1 MQPTSLSWWTASS
14 KNWVNDMTQA
24 ASVYAQALYDLAKD
38 EKLGKTILEEL
49 TVLKKV
55 FAENPEYAK
64 LLSAPDL
71 PKQERCTILDEAF
84 RGKVHPYLLNF
95 LKILTEKGYIRQF
108 PHCCDAYRGFYN
120 EDNGILV
127 VKAVSA
133 VALSPQQVQKLTAKL
148 EATTGKHIDLHCSV
162 DAATLGGLRLNYD
175 GKQVD
180 GTVKTK
186 LDSIGKLLKNT
197 VL

>member
-1 MQPTSLSWWTASS
+1 
-14 KNWVNDMTQA
+14 MTQA
-24 ASVYAQALYDLAKD
+24 ANTYAQALYDLAK
-38 EKLGKTILEEL
+38 EEGKGKVILEEL
-49 TVLKKV
+49 SVLKDIFV
-55 FAENPEYAK
+55 ANSQYSK
-64 LLSAPDL
+64 LLSAPDI
-71 PKQERCTILDEAF
+71 PKQERCDILDEAF
-84 RGKVHPYLLNF
+84 RGKVNPYVLNF

-108 PHCCDAYRGFYN
+108 PDCCDAYRGFYN

-133 VALSPQQVQKLTAKL
+133 IALSEEQKKKLTAKL
-148 EATTGKHIDLHCSV
+148 EAITGKIIDLQCSI
-162 DAATLGGLRLNYD
+162 DTAALGGLRLSYD

-186 LDSIGKLLKNT
+186 LDAIGKLLKNT

>member
-1 MQPTSLSWWTASS
+1 
-14 KNWVNDMTQA
+14 MTQA
-24 ASVYAQALYDLAKD
+24 ANTYGQALYDLAKD
-38 EKLGKTILEEL
+38 ENLGKTILEEL
-49 TVLKKV
+49 LVLKGV
-55 FAENPEYAK
+55 FADTPAYSK
-64 LLSAPDL
+64 LLSTPDI
-71 PKQERCTILDEAF
+71 PKQERCNILDEAF
-84 RGKVHPYLLNF
+84 RGKVHPYVLNF

-108 PHCCDAYRGFYN
+108 PDCCDAYRGFYN

-133 VALSPQQVQKLTAKL
+133 IVLSDAQKQKLTEKL
-148 EATTGKHIDLHCSV
+148 ESITGKQIDLQCSI
-162 DAATLGGLRLNYD
+162 DAAQLGGLRLSYD

-180 GTVKTK
+180 GTVKNR